1 MIVSFVAIEKEVR
14 FQSSFGSCKGNMSLS
29 SSSATDDF
37 SSAVVNQLAEWFKKK
52 IISSSATPSCMNDSN
67 GAPTVDGPQEFEI
80 ILPRKNLR
88 PGYQWVNPKVREFFS
103 KYRSA
108 SELRSFLSHSQIYY
122 SDIENDIIS
131 FRRVGDVDNVCHG
144 REGDSYEFFYFYA
157 CFFRD
162 LHI

>member
-1 MIVSFVAIEKEVR
+1 MSFVAVQKEVH
-14 FQSSFGSCKGNMSLS
+14 FQSSFSSCKGNMSLS

-37 SSAVVNQLAEWFKKK
+37 SSAGGESTGRVVREEDHPDSK
-52 IISSSATPSCMNDSN
+52 SSSATPSCMNDSN
-67 GAPTVDGPQEFEI
+67 GAPTVDAPQEFKI
-80 ILPRKNLR
+80 IKPWKNLR

-108 SELRSFLSHSQIYY
+108 SELRSFLSRSQIYY

-144 REGDSYEFFYFYA
+144 REGDNYEFFLFL
-157 CFFRD
+157 CFLF
-162 LHI
+162 

>member
-1 MIVSFVAIEKEVR
+1 
-14 FQSSFGSCKGNMSLS
+14 MSLS
-29 SSSATDDF
+29 SFSATDDC
-37 SSAVVNQLAEWFKKK
+37 SSAGGESTGRVVREEDHPDSK
-52 IISSSATPSCMNDSN
+52 SSSATPSCMNDSN
-67 GAPTVDGPQEFEI
+67 GAPTVDVPQEVEF

-108 SELRSFLSHSQIYY
+108 TELRSFLSHSQIYN

-144 REGDSYEFFYFYA
+144 REDDSYEFFFIFMLA
-157 CFFRD
+157 FLETFIFDC
-162 LHI
+162 L